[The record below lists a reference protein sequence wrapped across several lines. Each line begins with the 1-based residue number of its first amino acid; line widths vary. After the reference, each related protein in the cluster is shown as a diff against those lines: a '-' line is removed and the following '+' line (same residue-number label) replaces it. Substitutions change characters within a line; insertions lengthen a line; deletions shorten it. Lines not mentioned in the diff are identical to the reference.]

1 MQPHDMAFL
10 LAGLIEKSG
19 DQSAAEAHAGHR
31 AAAGVAGAWTPPPM
45 HPQVAMPPALM
56 TLRPDVS
63 SYLPSTSDGD
73 STGAARASCCGL
85 TTVQRWTWLP
95 HRCAAC
101 CSGAQ

>member
-10 LAGLIEKSG
+10 LAGLIEKAG
-19 DQSAAEAHAGHR
+19 DQSVGIDAHAGHR

-63 SYLPSTSDGD
+63 SYLPVHRV
-73 STGAARASCCGL
+73 TGFHWRGPASCCSL
-85 TTVQRWTWLP
+85 TTVPRWT
-95 HRCAAC
+95 
-101 CSGAQ
+101 